1 MPITLT
7 VSEGALTPEAEQRA
21 FAGLTDALLRAAELK
36 GNAFME
42 PNVVGSINVLPRG
55 HILSGGKPVA
65 AAFIEL
71 KLPGVALATPE
82 AKRAFTE
89 EATAVVVAAAEGRL
103 ERRHVWTNIVYA
115 AEGSWGIDGQAYD
128 HPSLGAAI
136 QAAA

>member
-7 VSEGALTPEAEQRA
+7 ISEGALTPEAEQSA
-21 FAGLTDALLRAAELK
+21 FAGLTDALLRAAQLK

-55 HILSGGKPVA
+55 HVLSGGKPVA
-65 AAFIEL
+65 AAFVEL
-71 KLPGVALATPE
+71 KLPGIALATPD
-82 AKRAFTE
+82 AKRVFTE
-89 EATAVVVAAAEGRL
+89 EATDIVVAAAGGRL

-115 AEGSWGIDGQAYD
+115 AEGSWRIDGRAYD
-128 HPSLGAAI
+128 HPGLGAAI